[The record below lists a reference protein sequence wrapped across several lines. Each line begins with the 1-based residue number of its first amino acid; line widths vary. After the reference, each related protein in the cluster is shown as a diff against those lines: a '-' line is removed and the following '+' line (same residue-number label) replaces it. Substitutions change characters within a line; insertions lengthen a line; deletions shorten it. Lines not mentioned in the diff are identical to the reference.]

1 MSPKLLSVALMLLC
15 ARANAEALTGKID
28 DPAMRR
34 KTQLVFVEKFDGKV
48 KVPSEPAVVSQHGNV
63 YLPHVLP
70 VVAGTKVVFK
80 SEDPELHNVYA
91 RGEKRVLFND
101 AVLPKMQSVP
111 KELGDVGVVHLTCN
125 IHKEMSA
132 WVIVLQNPYFA
143 VPQKDGSFTING
155 LPPGT
160 YTVKFWGEEL
170 SDEQKAKTMK
180 ITVGGAS

>member
-1 MSPKLLSVALMLLC
+1 MSSRLWTLSLLLLA
-15 ARANAEALTGKID
+15 ARANAESLTGKIE

-48 KVPSEPAVVSQHGNV
+48 KAPTDPAIVTQHGNV
-63 YLPHVLP
+63 YLPHVLA

-111 KELGDVGVVHLTCN
+111 KEFPDVGAVHLTCN
-125 IHKEMSA
+125 IHKEMNA
-132 WVIVLQNPYFA
+132 WVVVLQNPYFA
-143 VPQKDGSFTING
+143 TPKKDGSFTIDG

-170 SDEQKAKTMK
+170 NDEQKAKTMK